1 MKICTV
7 ISGRV
12 QVCLGKD
19 GFGIGKGSVFRVRS
33 GEECVVRNGEK
44 KVAVV
49 WVVCVE

>member
-1 MKICTV
+1 V

-12 QVCLGKD
+12 QVRLGKD
-19 GFGIGKGSVFRVRS
+19 EFGIGKGGVFRVRG

-44 KVAVV
+44 KGAVV